1 MLLLLV
7 RMKMRMILRDKLK
20 SQEFANLATTQMT
33 SRLRRSSM
41 RTASMRLSIQE
52 AMTRSLTSSDQRL
65 KQSNTSLLSISSKT
79 EQSCALK
86 KTSLCLLQR
95 ILLLVK
101 QLLQSMQSQ
110 NHSRVNSASFTL
122 RLSRRLA
129 TRSIVSLRKSLKMS
143 AS

>member
-1 MLLLLV
+1 MLLLV

-33 SRLRRSSM
+33 SRLRRSST

>member
-1 MLLLLV
+1 MLLLV

-41 RTASMRLSIQE
+41 RTASMRLSTRKV
-52 AMTRSLTSSDQRL
+52 MTRNSTLSDPRS
-65 KQSNTSLLSISSKT
+65 KQSNTSLLSISFRT
-79 EQSCALK
+79 GQSYALK
-86 KTSLCLLQR
+86 RTSLCSWQR

-101 QLLQSMQSQ
+101 QQLQSMQSQ
-110 NHSRVNSASFTL
+110 NHSKDNSASFTH
-122 RLSRRLA
+122 RLSKHLA
-129 TRSIVSLRKSLKMS
+129 TRSIVNLKRSLKMS